1 MAFAMG
7 TPNQPPTVFDA
18 FSTRLFVTPSM
29 GQVGKLRRLL
39 FESQTYVLSAI
50 ETWPL
55 PLPEKQARL
64 EDIRGRLNSI
74 VLEGEK
80 EPASLIDLCQTIFE
94 TGGIVWIH
102 PSTCEKRDSEV
113 RASVKDP
120 KQILKVESQTINL
133 EQEVVTAAADR
144 ATELKLMW
152 CFQRR
157 GLALDMTNVV
167 SWNVHERWID
177 ILFRA

>member
-1 MAFAMG
+1 
-7 TPNQPPTVFDA
+7 
-18 FSTRLFVTPSM
+18 
-29 GQVGKLRRLL
+29 
-39 FESQTYVLSAI
+39 
-50 ETWPL
+50 L
-55 PLPEKQARL
+55 P
-64 EDIRGRLNSI
+64 EDIRGI

-80 EPASLIDLCQTIFE
+80 EPASLIDLRQTIFE

-120 KQILKVESQTINL
+120 KQILKVESHMINL
-133 EQEVVTAAADR
+133 EQEVVTGAADR
-144 ATELKLMW
+144 GTELKLMW